1 MKNALIILAGGKG
14 NRFSQ
19 KTPKQFY
26 NSKNGNFLNT
36 FLNNLDTKH
45 IDIIIICIEN
55 KFINKYLDS
64 DILKKKIKILFSKP
78 GKTRQ
83 ESSYN
88 SLKKIEKFKINNVL
102 IHDAARP
109 ICSNKLINKI
119 YFSLKK
125 KDNAI
130 PYIESSD
137 RQITIKNHIEKK
149 VINIQTPQGFN
160 YNLIYKLHNKYKKY
174 NFKDDASLLQKFGH
188 KINLIKGENTNI
200 KITYQEDLVF
210 LKHFKKIIFKSGIGY
225 DIHRFDNNTK
235 KGLKLCG
242 VRIPFSKL
250 IGHSDADVGYHA
262 ICDSIFGA
270 LSMRDIGYY
279 FPNTNKVWKNKSSS
293 TFVTFCKKKLDEKGY
308 HIVNL
313 DINFITEKPKI
324 SKYVNKMKK
333 NISKILKIPS
343 KNISIKAT
351 TNEKISFI
359 GKGEGIAAES
369 IIQISNEK
377 IN

>member
-36 FLNNLDTKH
+36 FLNNQDTKH

-279 FPNTNKVWKNKSSS
+279 FPNTNKSWKNKSSS

-308 HIVNL
+308 YIVNL

>member
-64 DILKKKIKILFSKP
+64 DILKKTIKILFSKP

-88 SLKKIEKFKINNVL
+88 SLKKIEKFKIKNVL

-225 DIHRFDNNTK
+225 DIHRFDNKTK

-279 FPNTNKVWKNKSSS
+279 FPNTNKVWKNKPSS

-308 HIVNL
+308 YIVNL

>member
-26 NSKNGNFLNT
+26 NSKNGNFLNI
-36 FLNNLDTKH
+36 FLNNLDTKQ

-64 DILKKKIKILFSKP
+64 DILEKKIKILFSKP

-88 SLKKIEKFKINNVL
+88 SLKKIEKFKIKNVL

-119 YFSLKK
+119 YLSLKK

-225 DIHRFDNNTK
+225 DIHRFDNKTK

-279 FPNTNKVWKNKSSS
+279 FPNTNKIWKNKPSS

-308 HIVNL
+308 YIVNL